1 MVTLHD
7 IGFQVGFQEGELLV
21 KTLCE
26 QAELEEAHRL
36 RHKVFSQNLK
46 WVPSSED
53 ELEVDPYDAL
63 ATSVGLFSGS
73 GRLLGMFRLLST
85 QGPFM
90 LEKEFRSVLL
100 PGCSLRKERDTVEIT
115 RLTVDP
121 SLNEKGL
128 SSRMMLVL
136 FKGVYQ
142 WSIGNDIRYLYMVV
156 EKRFLRVLRA
166 IGFPCEPISPPKA
179 LPPAGAL
186 SLAAMLD
193 WEQFRFE
200 SARERP
206 EFLNWMN
213 SLGSSNPV
221 DEEGVTGGPGTGL
234 SRMAGVTE
242 SESLM
247 ATKDD
252 VSMTSELVR
261 V

>member
-1 MVTLHD
+1 MVTLQD
-7 IGFQVGFQEGELLV
+7 IRFQEGELLV

-26 QAELEEAHRL
+26 PDELEEAYRL

-63 ATSVGLFSGS
+63 ATSIGLLSGS

-100 PGCSLRKERDTVEIT
+100 PGCSLRKEPDTVEIT

-136 FKGVYQ
+136 FKGVYL
-142 WSIGNDIRYLYMVV
+142 WSIGNHIRYLYMVV

-166 IGFPCEPISPPKA
+166 IGFPCEPISPPKS

-193 WEQFRFE
+193 WEQFRSE
-200 SARERP
+200 SARKRP
-206 EFLNWMN
+206 DFLDWIN
-213 SLGSSNPV
+213 SLGTLDLV
-221 DEEGVTGGPGTGL
+221 GEEGLP
-234 SRMAGVTE
+234 SSIAGVAELE
-242 SESLM
+242 SKM
-247 ATKDD
+247 ATKDV
-252 VSMTSELVR
+252 VSTTGQLIR